1 MKISRIIILMGL
13 IVLGI
18 GFTGYAS
25 DVMKESRWDSADL
38 GGPSASKAQSQ
49 SRWDSAE
56 LGGPSAAQAQT
67 QNEIGGV
74 VISLY
79 GKDGNLIARWDAV
92 DLGGPSASKA
102 QTQSRWDSAELGGPS
117 ASKAQPQSRWDSA
130 DLGGPSAS
138 KAQTQSRWDS
148 AELGGPS
155 ASRAQPQSRWDSAD
169 LGGPSASKAQTQSR
183 WDSAEL
189 GGPSA
194 SRAQPQSRWDSA
206 DLGGPSATK
215 AQDPVQQGTWDQQ
228 YRVWKRTPR
237 LEIVNKNYDR
247 DQIGNGLVD
256 IMGIEGVK
264 FYFQDYNY
272 VPVRF
277 EWLQQYVQWW
287 NQAKE
292 NFGIAYAND
301 AFDCENYARLFKAM
315 LDVQIVPIQRKVSKS
330 LATAVVLVSPKN
342 EFGGVGPESGTHV
355 LNLVGTDRGWIIV
368 EPQTGAMV
376 EFSRYPN
383 LKYIIGLAFG

>member
-117 ASKAQPQSRWDSA
+117 ASK
-130 DLGGPSAS
+130 
-138 KAQTQSRWDS
+138 
-148 AELGGPS
+148 
-155 ASRAQPQSRWDSAD
+155 AQPQSRWDSAD

>member
-117 ASKAQPQSRWDSA
+117 ASK
-130 DLGGPSAS
+130 
-138 KAQTQSRWDS
+138 
-148 AELGGPS
+148 
-155 ASRAQPQSRWDSAD
+155 
-169 LGGPSASKAQTQSR
+169 
-183 WDSAEL
+183 
-189 GGPSA
+189 
-194 SRAQPQSRWDSA
+194 AQPQSRWDSA

>member
-92 DLGGPSASKA
+92 
-102 QTQSRWDSAELGGPS
+102 
-117 ASKAQPQSRWDSA
+117 
-130 DLGGPSAS
+130 
-138 KAQTQSRWDS
+138 
-148 AELGGPS
+148 
-155 ASRAQPQSRWDSAD
+155 D